1 METRVREFKYGTFGL
16 RKEWLHQLL
25 AKEEDF
31 FSNNIL
37 GPIQF
42 KSFIDFLKDCQ
53 LIDKKKNFTQ
63 LFSILKGIFE
73 REGIDSKTIWGIIW
87 INLCFNSPLFRWWAN
102 IPQGFYTRED
112 IINLLAESYGKRNR
126 YVINGYS
133 SILETLERSPIGV
146 YFGQGVVKREGRGG
160 TVSKEKSSLDIPS
173 LLPLYNLYELSQET
187 EEYKFN
193 IKDIEDNP
201 LSPQRIFSLS
211 SEKVESLLGMS
222 QAIDFFDVDFSE
234 KKNYIVLKN
243 DLEPIDILKNILGRD
258 LDEI

>member
-1 METRVREFKYGTFGL
+1 METKVRGFKYGTFGL

-31 FSNNIL
+31 FSNNTL

-42 KSFIDFLKDCQ
+42 KSFVYFLKDCQ
-53 LIDKKKNFTQ
+53 LIDKKKDFTQ

-73 REGIDSKTIWGIIW
+73 REGIDSKIIWGIIW

-102 IPQGFYTRED
+102 IPEGFYTRD
-112 IINLLAESYGKRNR
+112 NIIDLLADAYGKRNR

-133 SILETLERSPIGV
+133 SILETLERSPIGI
-146 YFGQGVVKREGRGG
+146 YFGQGIVKREGRGK
-160 TVSKEKSSLDIPS
+160 TVLKEKNTSDILS
-173 LLPLYNLYELSQET
+173 LLPLYNLYKLSQET
-187 EEYKFN
+187 GGYRFN

-201 LSPQRIFSLS
+201 LSPQKIFSLS
-211 SEKVESLLGMS
+211 SEKVESLLSMS
-222 QAIDFFDVDFSE
+222 QVIDFFDIDFRE
-234 KKNYIVLKN
+234 KKNYIALKN
-243 DLEPIDILKNILGRD
+243 NLEPKNILRGD

>member
-1 METRVREFKYGTFGL
+1 MEIEVKGFKYGTFGL

-31 FSNNIL
+31 FSNNTL
-37 GPIQF
+37 GPRQIEAF
-42 KSFIDFLKDCQ
+42 LYFLKDCQ
-53 LIDKKKNFTQ
+53 LIYKNKNFTE
-63 LFSILKGIFE
+63 FFGILKGIFE

-102 IPQGFYTRED
+102 IPEGFYTRED
-112 IINLLAESYGKRNR
+112 IINLLAESYGKRNTT
-126 YVINGYS
+126 IISGYS

-146 YFGQGVVKREGRGG
+146 YFGQGVVKREGRGR
-160 TVSKEKSSLDIPS
+160 TVLKEKSSLDIPS
-173 LLPLYNLYELSQET
+173 LLPLYNLYKLSQET

-193 IKDIEDNP
+193 IKEIEDNP

-211 SEKVESLLGMS
+211 SEKVQSLLGMS
-222 QAIDFFDVDFSE
+222 QVIDFFDIDFSE

-243 DLEPIDILKNILGRD
+243 DLEPINILKIY
-258 LDEI
+258 

>member
-1 METRVREFKYGTFGL
+1 METKVRGFKYGTFGL

-31 FSNNIL
+31 FSNNTL

-42 KSFIDFLKDCQ
+42 KSFVYFLKDCQ
-53 LIDKKKNFTQ
+53 LIDKKKDFTQ

-73 REGIDSKTIWGIIW
+73 REGIDSKIIWGIIW

-102 IPQGFYTRED
+102 IPEGFYTRD
-112 IINLLAESYGKRNR
+112 NIIDLLADAYGKRNR

-133 SILETLERSPIGV
+133 SILETLERSPIGI
-146 YFGQGVVKREGRGG
+146 YFGQGIVKREGRGR
-160 TVSKEKSSLDIPS
+160 TVLKEKNTSDIPS
-173 LLPLYNLYELSQET
+173 LLPLYNLYKLSQET
-187 EEYKFN
+187 GEYRFN

-201 LSPQRIFSLS
+201 LSPQKIFSLS
-211 SEKVESLLGMS
+211 SEKVESLLSMS
-222 QAIDFFDVDFSE
+222 QVIDFFDIDFRE
-234 KKNYIVLKN
+234 KKNYIALKN
-243 DLEPIDILKNILGRD
+243 NLEPKNILRGD